1 MGGLVTVDPQTPG
14 RLADYL
20 RARRSLAR
28 PEEHGIP
35 VGSRRTPGLRRE
47 EVAMLADVSTDY
59 YSRLEQGR
67 ERNPSTRVVEAL
79 AGAFLLDEE
88 AAAYLRGLAGGGPSR
103 ATSYD
108 PAEFACS
115 GLVKLMA
122 AWPATPA
129 IVQGRYTDV
138 LAANEL
144 AEALFGWLGEEP
156 NLIRAVFL
164 EPAARTFYRD
174 WDMVAQRYVAALR
187 AANTDPADAR
197 LSEFVAELSAASPE
211 FLLLWERQEVLT
223 QRYESRR
230 LHHPVIGDLSLLI
243 KSFVSTSSPGQN
255 LVVYYAEPGSPDEK
269 ALARL
274 RRAPASTDH
283 PADPGSA
290 Q

>member
-1 MGGLVTVDPQTPG
+1 MT
-14 RLADYL
+14 
-20 RARRSLAR
+20 
-28 PEEHGIP
+28 
-35 VGSRRTPGLRRE
+35 
-47 EVAMLADVSTDY
+47 
-59 YSRLEQGR
+59 
-67 ERNPSTRVVEAL
+67 TRVVEAL
-79 AGAFLLDEE
+79 AGVFLLDEE

-115 GLVKLMA
+115 GLVTLMA

-144 AEALFGWLGEEP
+144 AEALFGWLGEET

-174 WDMVAQRYVAALR
+174 WEMVAQRYVAALR

-230 LHHPVIGDLSLLI
+230 LHHPVIGDLSLSI

-274 RRAPASTDH
+274 GGGTPASTDH